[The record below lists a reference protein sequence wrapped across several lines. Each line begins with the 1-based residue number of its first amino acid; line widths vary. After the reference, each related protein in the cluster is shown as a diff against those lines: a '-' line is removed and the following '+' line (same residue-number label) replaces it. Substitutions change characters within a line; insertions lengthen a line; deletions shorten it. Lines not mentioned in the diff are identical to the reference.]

1 MKEFF
6 ELWLLGTTV
15 VTVALYLIGIILVIG
30 AAFVTWDA
38 SVFKEAAAQVG
49 WATFRASVALG
60 AIIGLV
66 FACVADEL

>member
-6 ELWLLGTTV
+6 GLWLLGTTV
-15 VTVALYLIGIILVIG
+15 VTVALYLIGTILVIG

-60 AIIGLV
+60 AIIGLG

>member
-6 ELWLLGTTV
+6 GLWLLGTIV
-15 VTVALYLIGIILVIG
+15 LTVALYLIGIILVIG

-38 SVFKEAAAQVG
+38 SIFKEAAAHVD
-49 WATFRASVALG
+49 WSTFRANVALG
-60 AIIGLV
+60 VIIGFV